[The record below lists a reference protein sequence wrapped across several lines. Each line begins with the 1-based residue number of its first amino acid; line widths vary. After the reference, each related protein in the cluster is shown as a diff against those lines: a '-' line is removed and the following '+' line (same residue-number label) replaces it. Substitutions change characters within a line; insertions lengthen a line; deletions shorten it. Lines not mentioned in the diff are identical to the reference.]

1 MKRALVILSQGFEE
15 MEAVTPIDLLRRAGI
30 EVLSA
35 SAGPELLVE
44 GGRGIRIQAD
54 APLSDCLSQAFDMV
68 ILPGGPGV
76 EGMRKDARVLD
87 LVRRAYASGTPLAA
101 ICSAPLVLADA
112 GVAAGH
118 VLTSFPADKVE
129 LQGRVKAYSEERVV
143 LDGKLITSR
152 GAGSSEEFALAL
164 IAFLAG
170 PAAAQ
175 DVRTRIVAR

>member
-30 EVLSA
+30 EVVSA
-35 SAGPELLVE
+35 STGTGLLVE

-54 APLSDCLSQAFDMV
+54 KMLSECLTQAFDML

-76 EGMRKDARVLD
+76 AGMRKDARVLD
-87 LVRRAYASGTPLAA
+87 LVRRSHASGTPLAA
-101 ICSAPLVLADA
+101 ICAAPLVLADA

-118 VLTSFPADKVE
+118 VLTSFPDAKAE
-129 LQGRVKAYSEERVV
+129 LQGQVKAYSEERVV

-164 IAFLAG
+164 IAFLEG
-170 PAAAQ
+170 PAAALEI
-175 DVRTRIVAR
+175 RARIVAR